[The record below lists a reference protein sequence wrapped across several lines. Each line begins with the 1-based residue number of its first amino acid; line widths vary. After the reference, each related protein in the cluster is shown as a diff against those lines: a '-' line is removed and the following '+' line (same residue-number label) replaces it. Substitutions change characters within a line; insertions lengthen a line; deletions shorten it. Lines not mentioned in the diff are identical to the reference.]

1 MLSEHALKCE
11 NNAIFE
17 QKYTLKLL
25 FAFKMAYPFCFGVRG
40 NLDIPVFLQ
49 KKVL

>member
-25 FAFKMAYPFCFGVRG
+25 FAFKKGDSRYSRFP
-40 NLDIPVFLQ
+40 P